1 MILSPKQNE
10 FIRNAHHRYNIKEGA
25 VRSGK
30 SYMDILYTIPQRIME
45 RKGKD
50 GLAAIIGVSKST
62 IERNVLEPMREI
74 YGHKQVGDIGSNNKA
89 NIFGEQVYCLGAEK
103 VSQVA
108 KVRGASF
115 KYVYGDEITEWNP
128 KVFDIIKSRLDK
140 PYSCFD
146 GACNPDT
153 PQHWFKLF
161 LDSDADIYRQKY
173 TIFDNPYLDKTFVEN
188 LCLEYRGT
196 VNYNRY
202 IEGQWVAAEGAVY
215 KLFNDALAQNE
226 NPYAL
231 YEKPTNLAE
240 INIGVDFGGSESG
253 HSFVANGFTMGY
265 NNMIALKSEW
275 IDCKEKDI
283 DPNELGDM
291 FIDFV
296 QDVLT
301 MFGFVTRVYCDS
313 AEQTLIAGL
322 RSTARKRGLGW
333 LLIDNALKTTINDRI
348 RCAQRLM
355 GAGRFYYYAPQ
366 CKSLEAAIMGALWN
380 PKNLTQ
386 DERLDDGTSDIDT
399 LDAWEYTYE
408 RNISKLIRYEV

>member
-1 MILSPKQNE
+1 M
-10 FIRNAHHRYNIKEGA
+10 R
-25 VRSGK
+25 
-30 SYMDILYTIPQRIME
+30 LYFFYFRI
-45 RKGKD
+45 
-50 GLAAIIGVSKST
+50 
-62 IERNVLEPMREI
+62 
-74 YGHKQVGDIGSNNKA
+74 
-89 NIFGEQVYCLGAEK
+89 F
-103 VSQVA
+103 
-108 KVRGASF
+108 
-115 KYVYGDEITEWNP
+115 
-128 KVFDIIKSRLDK
+128 
-140 PYSCFD
+140 
-146 GACNPDT
+146 
-153 PQHWFKLF
+153 WFKLF

-265 NNMIALKSEW
+265 NNMIALKSKW

-322 RSTARKRGLGW
+322 KSTARKRGLGW

-380 PKNLTQ
+380 PKNLTK